1 MISMNKFKIVFWDFD
16 GVIKDSVNVKTEAFV
31 DIFKEYGNELTQ
43 KVKEHHI
50 ANGGMSR
57 FEKIPLYASWAG
69 KELNDQEINNYSKK
83 FSEIAVQKVIDSN
96 WVLGVEDILRKNP
109 FGQKFILV
117 SATPEKELQFIL
129 KELDLYDCFVSVY
142 GSPMSKKT
150 AIVRSI
156 NEYLV
161 NTEEC
166 IMIGDAKADLEAAKA
181 NHIDF
186 LLRLHDSNQSMTE
199 VFKGFSVQNFINYE
213 SFFTNK

>member
-16 GVIKDSVNVKTEAFV
+16 GVIKDSVNVKTDAFV
-31 DIFKEYGNELTQ
+31 DIFKEYGTELTQ

-69 KELNDQEINNYSKK
+69 KELSEEEINNYSTR

-96 WVLGVEDILRKNP
+96 WVLGVEEVLRENP
-109 FGQKFILV
+109 YGQMFILV
-117 SATPEKELQFIL
+117 SATPVDELLFIL
-129 KELDLYDCFVSVY
+129 KKLDLYDCFVSVY

-150 AIVRSI
+150 AIEKSI
-156 NEYLV
+156 IEYLV

-166 IMIGDAKADLEAAKA
+166 VMIGDAKADLEAANA
-181 NHIDF
+181 NGINF
-186 LLRLHDSNQSMTE
+186 LLRLHDSNQRMTE

-213 SFFTNK
+213 SFFTNI

>member
-1 MISMNKFKIVFWDFD
+1 MNKFKIVFWDFD
-16 GVIKDSVNVKTEAFV
+16 GVIKDSVNVKTDAFV
-31 DIFKEYGNELTQ
+31 DIFKEYGTELTQ

-69 KELNDQEINNYSKK
+69 KELSEEEINNYSTR

-96 WVLGVEDILRKNP
+96 WVLGVEEVLRENP
-109 FGQKFILV
+109 YGQMFILV
-117 SATPEKELQFIL
+117 SATPVDELLFIL
-129 KELDLYDCFVSVY
+129 KKLDLYDCFVSVY

-150 AIVRSI
+150 AIEKSI
-156 NEYLV
+156 IEYLV

-166 IMIGDAKADLEAAKA
+166 VMIGDAKADLEAANA
-181 NHIDF
+181 NGINF
-186 LLRLHDSNQSMTE
+186 LLRLHDSNQRMTE

-213 SFFTNK
+213 SFFTNI